1 MSNCDASES
10 PQESGVVRTPVVTHR
25 YDRELS
31 AENNTILN
39 GMIPE
44 TMGKS
49 EDSSNLERPN
59 GSELLGK
66 SIGTN
71 ALKSILT
78 GDCVD
83 GINGLCNTTDGDVGG
98 ATGHPNDRVTND
110 GSNRSDTTSLQLVSD
125 VPRLQ
130 TDHLNNPQKS
140 PLCGPEGLNKSGP
153 DREMLSENT
162 RAGDGLKRPPLHD
175 IYLNESNLDT
185 PLTVAVHSS
194 DGQTLSITGSTTP
207 SGVDKSVDEKSGND
221 EGTPDAES
229 DSTKRTTD
237 GDKDGTVNGVVD
249 VAGRRKET
257 TKSLHEDGTEVRPHD
272 NDVNSVAVVGS
283 VNTLPTDTVGRCA
296 NGTKTQ
302 SCDALVMAKLI
313 PSGGDTDRKLVTNVD
328 KSPARNDTDSVAMT
342 KSPDLDAN
350 KNTGDIVSLPVTKSS
365 SVVTSQSSG
374 DVVTPRGSVSSV
386 DSVTQLASDDV
397 TKLLNCDTG
406 NVKTAKNSNLS
417 RDFSSSSESDSNDAV
432 SALVNEIV
440 AGTFSPTQLCSD
452 DDGDT
457 TNNVTTPVCDVPVA
471 TTSCTKVMTVVDKG
485 EGAMSVTVSKCAFL
499 ASDVASD
506 GITHSVNIP
515 GRSDGE
521 RPRGAGAEQ
530 LDSDLIIS
538 SSKITKRKL
547 VDPETVVIKKEKIDT
562 GYAETSQGQVVPR
575 VVTVTPVTAPHLAHQ
590 LTRNATGKRSVL
602 RTVVTVPRRSTSL
615 SIIQPK
621 PVTMLSA
628 GGNAPR
634 LVFPVPANSP
644 WRHALRASASE
655 TSVILV
661 PSNSTGGTTNTAQLP
676 PVRAVPQPYMFVSD
690 KTGTRA
696 KVITTA
702 ARQSKITTVTIV
714 PATSAAQAPS
724 GGGRAKKAAVIGVI
738 SKTMSRP
745 DSMKTY
751 KCPRPPAHLFGGALE
766 ATSTC
771 SACYDTFWHA
781 RSLQLHLKRMSVSIR
796 MFCDTCRT
804 QLLFYNRCA
813 LLTHMRSHRPGNA
826 GTADLIGL
834 HRAKVGP
841 LPTHFMPAV
850 YWTVIGKTAPPMPN
864 VPGLAHAN
872 TTNVVPPH
880 ANTTNVVPP
889 HAKTTSVFVAVVTAV
904 KPPTT
909 ETVPKIVSPPQE
921 QSTEAA
927 LSLYTCFECDMM
939 FVSSGMLQRHLNKKV
954 GEELFRCTACTM
966 VLRNPCRF
974 HAHQRIHTKQ
984 WPYICPECGD
994 MIQGDH
1000 AVFMKHVRWRCL
1012 HLSRTARFECG
1023 SCKSQFDS
1031 ESLYTDHV
1039 SKHAANYY
1047 KCLSCPMAFRSADA
1061 CEKHNVAIHMMKA
1074 RMQHITKCSYCDTVF
1089 QRRSYLTEHMAKTH
1103 VDKLWSTMTYVFRCL
1118 QCKEACITKYD
1129 LIKHLETAHAFK
1141 GMPGMCN
1148 VCGKEMAVSQ
1158 LEAHKT
1164 KCHLLESW
1172 QCTQCSESFA
1182 SAAEL
1187 IKHRRTHNGNASAV
1201 ALVDQSNIDDK
1212 EESCK
1217 ESSDEQLD
1225 YTEPIP
1231 EHGCSVCDEN
1241 FAERSELTRHL
1252 RAKHGIIPQWPCHL
1266 CGLTYESECD
1276 LKGHIVEVH
1285 EGKKAAAPPVFT
1297 CWLCEDDDTTIR
1309 HFKKRRVLISHL
1321 AIVHRIPK
1329 ANLDMSRLTPSDSS
1343 LTDGITVTSPVAP
1356 AVKRLKT
1363 DADSKFV
1370 CAKCDFSGEDRVA
1383 FVAHIAKHC
1392 TRDNPWQCHE
1402 CGLCF
1407 TVRPS
1412 LRRHLFMVH
1421 RVKDFERYN
1430 EEAGVDLDAPLVDL
1444 KQEEEDD
1451 ELVFGSFSGPTLPS
1465 LPEPKVATSP
1475 SSTSSEKPLE
1485 CTVCYKQFG
1494 DESAKRAHMRT
1505 HGMAFIYSR
1514 RRDTKTQC

>member
-1 MSNCDASES
+1 MSNCDATEG
-10 PQESGVVRTPVVTHR
+10 PQESGVVVTHR
-25 YDRELS
+25 YNREPIV
-31 AENNTILN
+31 ENNTVCN
-39 GMIPE
+39 GTIAV

-49 EDSSNLERPN
+49 EERSNLEHRH

-66 SIGTN
+66 SIGLN
-71 ALKSILT
+71 ASKSIVT
-78 GDCVD
+78 GGRVE
-83 GINGLCNTTDGDVGG
+83 GINGLCSATDADGDVGG

-125 VPRLQ
+125 VPHLQ

-185 PLTVAVHSS
+185 PLTVAVDDRTVS
-194 DGQTLSITGSTTP
+194 TVGSTTP
-207 SGVDKSVDEKSGND
+207 SVVNKSVDEKSGND
-221 EGTPDAES
+221 EDTRDVES

-249 VAGRRKET
+249 GDGCKRGCSGEET
-257 TKSLHEDGTEVRPHD
+257 TESLQEDCTEARPCD
-272 NDVNSVAVVGS
+272 NDVNNIPVVDS
-283 VNTLPTDTVGRCA
+283 VNTSTDMVGQSA
-296 NGTKTQ
+296 NGTDTQ
-302 SCDALVMAKLI
+302 SGDALVTAKST
-313 PSGGDTDRKLVTNVD
+313 PSGGDGKLVTNVD
-328 KSPARNDTDSVAMT
+328 KSPACNDTDSVAMT
-342 KSPDLDAN
+342 KSPDRDAN

-365 SVVTSQSSG
+365 SVDTSQSSG

-397 TKLLNCDTG
+397 TKLLNCDT
-406 NVKTAKNSNLS
+406 NVKTAKNSNIS

-440 AGTFSPTQLCSD
+440 AGTFSPNQLCSD

-457 TNNVTTPVCDVPVA
+457 PMVVTTPDCDVPVA

-485 EGAMSVTVSKCAFL
+485 EGAMSVTLSKSAFL
-499 ASDVASD
+499 TSDAANA

-521 RPRGAGAEQ
+521 RPSGAGAKP

-547 VDPETVVIKKEKIDT
+547 VDPETVAIKKEKIDT

-661 PSNSTGGTTNTAQLP
+661 PSNSTGGTTSTAPLP
-676 PVRAVPQPYMFVSD
+676 PVRAVPQPYMFVSN
-690 KTGTRA
+690 KTGARA
-696 KVITTA
+696 KVITNA

-714 PATSAAQAPS
+714 PATSVAQAPS

-751 KCPRPPAHLFGGALE
+751 KCPRPPAQLFGGALE

-771 SACYDTFWHA
+771 NACYDTFWHA

-850 YWTVIGKTAPPMPN
+850 YWTVIGKTAPPIPH
-864 VPGLAHAN
+864 VAGLAHAN

-880 ANTTNVVPP
+880 ANAINVVPP
-889 HAKTTSVFVAVVTAV
+889 HAKTTSVFVAVVTPV
-904 KPPTT
+904 KTT

-954 GEELFRCTACTM
+954 GEELFRCTACHM

-1000 AVFMKHVRWRCL
+1000 AVFMKHVKWRCL

-1023 SCKSQFDS
+1023 TCKSQFDS
-1031 ESLYTDHV
+1031 ESVYTDHV

-1074 RMQHITKCSYCDTVF
+1074 RIQHITKCSYCDTVF

-1103 VDKLWSTMTYVFRCL
+1103 LDKLWSTMTYVFRCL

-1201 ALVDQSNIDDK
+1201 SLENQSNIDDK
-1212 EESCK
+1212 EESCN
-1217 ESSDEQLD
+1217 ESSDDQLE

-1241 FAERSELTRHL
+1241 FAERSELTGHL

-1276 LKGHIVEVH
+1276 LKGHIIDVH

-1321 AIVHRIPK
+1321 AVVHRIPK

-1343 LTDGITVTSPVAP
+1343 LTDGATVTSPVAP

-1363 DADSKFV
+1363 DSDSKFV

-1383 FVAHIAKHC
+1383 FVAHIAMHC

-1430 EEAGVDLDAPLVDL
+1430 KEAGVDLDAPLVDL

-1475 SSTSSEKPLE
+1475 SSTSSEKLLE